1 MTYVFK
7 ICPAEIWAEA
17 EQKGVFT
24 GAGIDLT
31 DGFIH
36 FSTAEQVAETAFLHF
51 NAIGG
56 LVLVAVPVDAIDLV
70 WEPSRG
76 GTLFPH
82 FYGTLDVA
90 KVASV
95 EPLAVGDDGMHVFPA
110 AIPPY
115 HPVVET

>member
-1 MTYVFK
+1 MSYVFK

-51 NAIGG
+51 NGITG
-56 LVLVAVPVDAIDLV
+56 LVLVAVPADAIDLCLGAIA
-70 WEPSRG
+70 G

-82 FYGTLDVA
+82 LYGRLMWPRQPGL
-90 KVASV
+90 KNWLS
-95 EPLAVGDDGMHVFPA
+95 G
-110 AIPPY
+110 
-115 HPVVET
+115 

>member
-1 MTYVFK
+1 MSYVFK

-17 EQKGVFT
+17 EQKGVFI

-51 NAIGG
+51 NGITG
-56 LVLVAVPVDAIDLV
+56 LVLVAVPADAIDLV

-82 FYGTLDVA
+82 LYGSLDVA
-90 KVASV
+90 KAAWV
-95 EPLAVGDDGMHVFPA
+95 EELAVGGDGQHVFPA
-110 AIPPY
+110 SIQLY
-115 HPVVET
+115 QPVDAS

>member
-70 WEPSRG
+70 WEPSIG
-76 GTLFPH
+76 GWRL
-82 FYGTLDVA
+82 
-90 KVASV
+90 K
-95 EPLAVGDDGMHVFPA
+95 GMRVPFIISGRYCQPS
-110 AIPPY
+110 PWCRC
-115 HPVVET
+115 

>member
-17 EQKGVFT
+17 EEKGVFA

-31 DGFIH
+31 DGFIR
-36 FSTAEQVAETAFLHF
+36 FSTAEQVAETAYRHF
-51 NAIGG
+51 NGLAG
-56 LVLVAVPVDAIDLV
+56 LVLVAIPADAIDLV

-82 FYGTLDVA
+82 LYGVLDVA
-90 KVASV
+90 KVAWV
-95 EPLAVGDDGMHVFPA
+95 EQMAVGADGMHVFPA
-110 AIPPY
+110 SIPPY
-115 HPVVET
+115 QPHTAS

>member
-1 MTYVFK
+1 MSYVFK

-17 EQKGVFT
+17 EQKGVFI

-51 NAIGG
+51 NGITG
-56 LVLVAVPVDAIDLV
+56 LVLMAVPADAIDLV

-82 FYGTLDVA
+82 LYGSLDVA
-90 KVASV
+90 KAAWV
-95 EPLAVGDDGMHVFPA
+95 EELAVGGDGQHVFPA
-110 AIPPY
+110 SIPLY
-115 HPVVET
+115 QPVDAS